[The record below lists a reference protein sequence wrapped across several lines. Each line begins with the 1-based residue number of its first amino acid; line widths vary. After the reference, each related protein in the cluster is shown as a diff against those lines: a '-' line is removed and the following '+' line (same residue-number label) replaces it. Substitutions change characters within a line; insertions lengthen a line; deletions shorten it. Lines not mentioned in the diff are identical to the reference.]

1 MAFPLPVRGRLS
13 AVAFLSVGG
22 ARGLVPSSLVGCISG
37 YYTLPGGGM
46 STEIEKMKICYSP
59 GPWFLIRSSQTAPIT
74 MEPKNTPPHIAQP

>member
-22 ARGLVPSSLVGCISG
+22 ARGLVPSLLVGCISG

-46 STEIEKMKICYSP
+46 STDIEKMTACYLS
-59 GPWFLIRSSQTAPIT
+59 GPCRWIRSSQTAPMT
-74 MEPKNTPPHIAQP
+74 MDPKNIPPHIAQP